1 MLSDNVSANGSDGS
15 FFDPPIEYFRS
26 TNPGN
31 YGLDSGDNR
40 IYMNKNKNRSHTK
53 AESKTSASDFD
64 ASFANR
70 KRQLTPGH

>member
-26 TNPGN
+26 NNPGN

-40 IYMNKNKNRSHTK
+40 IYMNKNRSHTK
-53 AESKTSASDFD
+53 AKSKTSASDFD

-70 KRQLTPGH
+70 ER